1 MLIMVMRIIILIVVI
16 TFLVR
21 LFKINSAVKMERRI
35 GRYSTYSIQEE
46 HNSLSE
52 RIGKI
57 YNHLVMLFEKKYGDN
72 KKNVSNRYGKYI
84 VIGDDVSYVRFI
96 INKLLISI
104 LFLILVILS
113 FTIQGKVINIFGFIF
128 SFVIGYYIYDIYLV
142 INNKI
147 KIKKIRNDLL
157 RAVIIMNNAFKAGK
171 SIMQAVEIASKELPD
186 PIKNEFE
193 KIYQDMLFG
202 LSADVVFE
210 RFGKRIDI
218 EEVRYISSS
227 LTILNKSGGNI
238 VNIFSSIEKTLFDKK
253 RLEEELKNATA
264 ASNLVVKVLIAIP
277 FVFVFI
283 IYVLSPNYFSPLFS
297 SVLGYFLLGIMVIM
311 FIVYVI
317 ILRRVMKVRV

>member
-1 MLIMVMRIIILIVVI
+1 MRVIILMVVIIGLIM
-16 TFLVR
+16 
-21 LFKINSAVKMERRI
+21 LFRFNRAVKIERRI
-35 GRYSTYSIQEE
+35 GRYSTYSLGEE

-52 RIGKI
+52 LIGKR

-72 KKNVSNRYGKYI
+72 KRNVSNRYGKYI

-96 INKLLISI
+96 INKLLIAI
-104 LFLILVILS
+104 LFLMLVILS
-113 FTIQGKVINIFGFIF
+113 FTIQGKVVNIFGFIF
-128 SFVIGYYIYDIYLV
+128 SFIIGYYIYDIYLV
-142 INNKI
+142 VNNRI
-147 KIKKIRNDLL
+147 KIKKIRNDML

-171 SIMQAVEIASKELPD
+171 SIMQAVEIAGKELPE
-186 PIKNEFE
+186 PIKGEFE

-202 LSADVVFE
+202 LSADVVFD
-210 RFGKRIDI
+210 RFAKRIDI

-277 FVFVFI
+277 LIFVLI
-283 IYVLSPNYFSPLFS
+283 IYVLSPSYFSPLFS
-297 SVLGYFLLGIMVIM
+297 SVLGYFLLSVMVIM

-317 ILRRVMKVRV
+317 VLRRVMKVRV